1 MSAQPARREAG
12 IAIIAALWA
21 VSLLAIIVISVM
33 HMTRADARLVHG
45 RDQVVQFQA
54 LADGAIAMAI
64 LSMLGPSATQPP
76 VTGTPFVIRLAD
88 REIAMSVL
96 DESGKVDLNMAD
108 AAILQHMLAAAGLG
122 PGDAEEM
129 ANRILDWR
137 SPAGERQARAG
148 DAAAYAAAGLSY
160 GPRNAPF
167 QSVEE
172 LRLLLGMTDDLF
184 AALRPLA
191 TVYSQTG
198 GLDPAFADTRLL
210 AAFAATDA
218 TARAALQQRQ
228 EVARGAA
235 EPPPSPGVAYGTAYS
250 ITAQIADQATRTRVT
265 RQAVV
270 RLTGQ
275 AGDPL
280 LVYRWD

>member
-1 MSAQPARREAG
+1 MTARRDAG

-45 RDQVVQFQA
+45 RDRVVQFQA

-76 VTGTPFVIRLAD
+76 VTGTPYTLRLAD
-88 REIAMSVL
+88 QEIAMSVL
-96 DESGKVDLNMAD
+96 DEGGKIDLNMAD
-108 AAILQHMLAAAGLG
+108 AAMLRYLLAAAGLG

-137 SPAGERQARAG
+137 SPAGERHARAG
-148 DAAAYAAAGLSY
+148 DAAAYAAGGLSH

-172 LRLLLGMTDDLF
+172 LRLLLGMTDELF
-184 AALRPLA
+184 ARLRPLA

-198 GLDPAFADTRLL
+198 GIDPAFADARLL
-210 AAFAATDA
+210 AAFAPTDA
-218 TARAALQQRQ
+218 TARAALQRLQD
-228 EVARGAA
+228 VARGAA
-235 EPPPSPGVAYGTAYS
+235 EPPPSPGVTYGSAYS
-250 ITAQIADQATRTRVT
+250 ITARIDDPATRTRVT

-275 AGDPL
+275 SDDPL